1 MKKLRTNI
9 TESTRFAQIM
19 EANIYGGWVTAVTAS
34 VPEGTLF
41 RNIVNGGIDTS
52 QSQVQHP
59 VQVYSNGNGEN
70 TEFMVNLEGVDYEE
84 GGIVTGVVE
93 GYYTTQYGARYAE
106 GVVYQTISRNK
117 MGDILPGTGFSA
129 TLQLDR
135 NRIVVGISSVI
146 NKGSGYNA
154 GDLIFFLIDGVEPE
168 YPFAIGVNNTS
179 EQTSPP
185 RYISYALKSVEPTT
199 IKNIREKGTDSFNQF
214 ISQPGTTRFHIDEQ
228 IIIPADQ
235 LLEDSK
241 ENQIICTVTDISY
254 ANQLDWKRK
263 RPFYDDVNIK
273 VLYDK
278 YDKKHFIRLVNEVIH
293 TPVQGDGTIVVHDFD
308 GVDYIPTPLPDPTEY
323 LGFTIINGTETD
335 NSKIILNF
343 SNDIDPKFNKPLVYL
358 STSQQLFD
366 GAGFQIMDSY
376 VLNGNIVIE
385 VNQNDPKANHRIP
398 TQVVIEFFIDCY
410 DILGFYVEARPKI
423 FNPGQ
428 GAIDVDIFPKNG
440 YTKFV
445 GPPYLKNESYHVV
458 MYKEKVFQDYEYD
471 IDFTYGNYITEIG
484 LPFHLLGGDTES
496 GYGDTLKDEEI
507 SNFYLSV
514 KILYSG
520 YESVESYDQEFINN
534 NFIKDGVFNT
544 KILNKDVNST
554 GEVRIMSNGDRYVF
568 FQIDPFI
575 YNGGN
580 FTVVMY
586 MSGSPINGGWNAG
599 YIQSSGTGEEVLGF
613 NEANGFQLTESP
625 VGQNGKIALAFT
637 RKKA

>member
-1 MKKLRTNI
+1 MKKVRTNI

-41 RNIVNGGIDTS
+41 RNIVNGGIDSS

-70 TEFMVNLEGVDYEE
+70 TQFMVNLEGVDFEE
-84 GGIVTGVVE
+84 GGFVRGVVE
-93 GYYTTQYGARYAE
+93 GYYIMRYGSGYSE
-106 GVVYQTISRNK
+106 GVVYQTIAKNK
-117 MGDILPGTGFSA
+117 MDQILPGTGFSA

-135 NRIVVGISSVI
+135 RRTVVGISSVI
-146 NKGSGYNA
+146 NKGSGYNV
-154 GDLIFFLIDGVEPE
+154 GDLIFFLIDGEEP
-168 YPFAIGVNNTS
+168 PLAFMIGVGTTS
-179 EQTSPP
+179 EAESPSR

-199 IKNIREKGTDSFNQF
+199 IKNIREKGQESFNEF
-214 ISQPGTTRFHIDEQ
+214 INQAGTTRFHVDEQ
-228 IIIPADQ
+228 IIIPPDQ
-235 LLEDSK
+235 LLEDNK

-254 ANQLDWKRK
+254 VNQLDWKRK
-263 RPFYDDVNIK
+263 KPFYDDVSIK

-278 YDKKHFIRLVNEVIH
+278 YDKKHFVRLVNEVIH
-293 TPVQGDGTIVVHDFD
+293 TPVQGDGTVVVHDFD
-308 GVDYIPTPLPDPTEY
+308 GVDYKPTPLPDPTEY
-323 LGFTIINGTETD
+323 LSFTIVDGTETE

-343 SNDIDPKFNKPLVYL
+343 SNDIDPKFMDPKVYL
-358 STSQQLFD
+358 STSQELFD
-366 GAGFQIMDSY
+366 GAGFQIMDTY

-398 TQVVIEFFIDCY
+398 RQVVIEFFIDCY

-423 FNPGQ
+423 FNPGND
-428 GAIDVDIFPKNG
+428 AEDVDIYPKKGYNKFNG
-440 YTKFV
+440 A
-445 GPPYLKNESYHVV
+445 PYLINEAYHAVV
-458 MYKEKVFQDYEYD
+458 YKEKTLLDNEYD

-484 LPFHLLGGDTES
+484 LPFHLLNGDSDS
-496 GYGDTLKDEEI
+496 GDILKDDEI

-520 YESVESYDQEFINN
+520 YEAVESIDQEFVNN

-544 KILNKDVNST
+544 KILNTDVNST
-554 GEVRIMSNGDRYVF
+554 GEVRFAVDGDRYVF

-580 FTVVMY
+580 FTVIMY
-586 MSGSPINGGWNAG
+586 MAGSPINGGWSAG
-599 YIQSSGTGEEVLGF
+599 TIESSGSSEEALGF
-613 NEANGFQLTESP
+613 NESNNFQLRESA
-625 VGQNGKIALAFT
+625 VGVDRKIALAFT
-637 RKKA
+637 RKK